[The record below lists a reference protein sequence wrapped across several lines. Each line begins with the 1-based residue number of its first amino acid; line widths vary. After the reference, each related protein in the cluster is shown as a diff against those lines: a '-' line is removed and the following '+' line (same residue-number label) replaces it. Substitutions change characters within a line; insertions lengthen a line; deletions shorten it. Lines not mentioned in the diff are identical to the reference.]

1 MSIAGF
7 CNPSGDKIVGPI
19 QELINDNSPPLYKS
33 MAFDDYRKFIRTGG
47 TKGKLYLNSITSG
60 KQIQPK

>member
-19 QELINDNSPPLYKS
+19 QELINNNNPPLYKY
-33 MAFDDYRKFIRTGG
+33 MAFDDYRKFIRTSG
-47 TKGKLYLNSITSG
+47 TKGKLYLKSITSV
-60 KQIQPK
+60 KR